1 MNALKERTHARLFA
15 DMGANFI
22 FDFIR
27 VCPMA
32 ADPLCKAKNPLLPR
46 RFNLVCLLFCKDE
59 TIPQIFRSVIFLC
72 SLSQIRCDPAK
83 KYTLNCATLLTRG
96 KNMVQ
101 WEYDEKCGRHIFIGF
116 SEMHYLVEANQEE
129 AYMKKKSALS
139 ICLALLVF
147 LLFSFAGCDSLT
159 EAIFGQQGQKDNRIS
174 SFELVEKYFPKYRD
188 KVGELIE
195 KYVGEYMLEDDNDYT
210 PTDNYFVDYTY
221 TYAIDDDFYMELE
234 LTYDTDGGS
243 SNSFCFRIIN
253 LTKDIEILKD
263 MCERYSALMS
273 EVVDFC
279 AYDIRIEEDLY
290 LELYDEVYEK

>member
-1 MNALKERTHARLFA
+1 MRKRYSSVKSGIERNGRDKEKMNALKERTHARLFA

-101 WEYDEKCGRHIFIGF
+101 WEYDEKCGRQI
-116 SEMHYLVEANQEE
+116 
-129 AYMKKKSALS
+129 
-139 ICLALLVF
+139 LLR
-147 LLFSFAGCDSLT
+147 LRIDNLYIKDYT
-159 EAIFGQQGQKDNRIS
+159 ENNLKRKEKDNAMITIQECDDLSRRI
-174 SFELVEKYFPKYRD
+174 LR
-188 KVGELIE
+188 
-195 KYVGEYMLEDDNDYT
+195 N
-210 PTDNYFVDYTY
+210 
-221 TYAIDDDFYMELE
+221 E
-234 LTYDTDGGS
+234 LTHCIFFYPKKFRL
-243 SNSFCFRIIN
+243 SFGFDYYMYISCNLRSESMRKI
-253 LTKDIEILKD
+253 LTKYNLY
-263 MCERYSALMS
+263 CE
-273 EVVDFC
+273 
-279 AYDIRIEEDLY
+279 
-290 LELYDEVYEK
+290 